1 MTLDSLTNETQSMK
15 ILILALS
22 GIGDALMFT
31 PALQLLQKNFPEA
44 QIDAIVMYKGVKEIY
59 EKTNLLSSVHYFDF
73 LGASKLSALRF
84 VMKFRRKYDAS
95 INVYPSNRKE
105 YNLINFII
113 GAKKR
118 AAVQYLRNDFQNLG
132 FLNTERILENDS
144 LHNVEENLLLCEK
157 LFSIKF
163 TEKPRLLF
171 PLTSEDDL
179 FKEKYLIETGIGA
192 HDFVVGFHPG
202 CSMLKNHDKRRW
214 EPEKF
219 SRLGRLLIE
228 KKNAKILIFGG
239 PEERE
244 LQNLVKQNINSDK
257 AFIVKTESLSQTASI
272 MKRCGVF
279 VTNDS
284 SLMHVASALQLDV
297 VAVIGPTNT
306 NYIYPWK
313 TNYRVAS
320 LQLECAPCFFYS
332 PKPLTCTREDV
343 QFKCIKEL
351 EPEKVLEAIE
361 DVKKGDKY
369 SQYS

>member
-1 MTLDSLTNETQSMK
+1 MK
-15 ILILALS
+15 ILILALP

-31 PALQLLQKNFPEA
+31 PALQLLRKEFPEA
-44 QIDAIVMYKGVKEIY
+44 EIDALVMYKGVKEIY
-59 EKTNLLSSVHYFDF
+59 EKTNLLNSIYYFDF
-73 LGASKLSALRF
+73 LGASKLSSLRF
-84 VMKFRRKYDAS
+84 VLKFRGKYDAS
-95 INVYPSNRKE
+95 VNVYPSNRKE

-118 AAVQYLRNDFQNLG
+118 AAVHYLRNDFLNLG

-144 LHNVEENLLLCEK
+144 LHNVEENILLCEK
-157 LFSIKF
+157 LFPIKF
-163 TEKPRLLF
+163 TERPPLLF
-171 PLTSEDDL
+171 PLTNEDDL
-179 FKEKYLIETGIGA
+179 FKEKYLIEAEIDS

-202 CSMLKNHDKRRW
+202 CSTLKNHSKRRW

-219 SRLGRLLIE
+219 SQLGRFLIA

-244 LQNLVKQNINSDK
+244 LQQLVKQNINSEN
-257 AFIVKTESLSQTASI
+257 AFVIKTQSLLQTASI
-272 MKRCGVF
+272 MKRCDIF

-284 SLMHVASALQLDV
+284 SLMHVASALQLKV

-313 TNYRVAS
+313 TEYRIAS
-320 LQLECAPCFFYS
+320 LQLDCAPCFFYS
-332 PKPLTCTREDV
+332 PKPLTCKRADV

-351 EPEKVLEAIE
+351 ATEKVLEVIE
-361 DVKKGDKY
+361 AFLKDGNH
-369 SQYS
+369 